1 MDKNTEKL
9 QTDLRVAEAFLRAHE
24 ELKAN
29 EVARQ
34 KRIYGKAVQAA
45 ENRRKKGEE
54 EQVCFERIKST
65 YYEPSEA
72 VKNVLKN
79 NCGIDLV
86 KNKMEE

>member
-45 ENRRKKGEE
+45 ENRRKKREE
-54 EQVCFERIKST
+54 EQVCFERIKSP

-72 VKNVLKN
+72 VKNALKN

-86 KNKMEE
+86 KNKTEE

>member
-45 ENRRKKGEE
+45 ENRRKKREE
-54 EQVCFERIKST
+54 EQVSFERIKST

-72 VKNVLKN
+72 VKNALKN

-86 KNKMEE
+86 KNKTEE

>member
-9 QTDLRVAEAFLRAHE
+9 QTDLRVVEAFLRAHD
-24 ELKAN
+24 ELKVN

-45 ENRRKKGEE
+45 ENRRKKREE

-65 YYEPSEA
+65 HYEPSEA
-72 VKNVLKN
+72 VKNALKN

>member
-9 QTDLRVAEAFLRAHE
+9 QTDLSVAEAFIRAHE

-45 ENRRKKGEE
+45 ENRRMKREE

-65 YYEPSEA
+65 HYEPSEA

-86 KNKMEE
+86 KNKTEE

>member
-45 ENRRKKGEE
+45 ENRRKKREE
-54 EQVCFERIKST
+54 EQVCFERIG
-65 YYEPSEA
+65 P
-72 VKNVLKN
+72 
-79 NCGIDLV
+79 
-86 KNKMEE
+86 